1 MPSHNLM
8 TTRLFNALRRLR
20 ELIWPDA
27 AQPAPAYIR
36 PPTRREQIPIRRSGP
51 EQPAEWRPLWRGP
64 QSRRRNTGPL
74 NHGEQE

>member
-1 MPSHNLM
+1 MPSQPTI

-20 ELIWPDA
+20 ELIWPGT
-27 AQPAPAYIR
+27 AQPAPAYAKA
-36 PPTRREQIPIRRSGP
+36 PARREPIPIRRSGP

-74 NHGEQE
+74 NNSDHE

>member
-1 MPSHNLM
+1 MPSQNPM
-8 TTRLFNALRRLR
+8 TTPLFNVLRRLR
-20 ELIWPDA
+20 ELIWPD

-74 NHGEQE
+74 NKSDQE